1 MTTSTSARKFSYPP
15 TRRDAVVEQFHGTAV
30 ADPYRWLEDPHAADT
45 QAFVAAQNE
54 LTRGFIDELPLR
66 AVWQQ
71 RLTALWDYP
80 KVSPPEVHAGRLFFQ
95 RNDGL
100 QNQAVLYRQDG
111 PDGRPTPL
119 LDPNT
124 LSQDGTIALINQSY
138 TEDGRYLAYSLS
150 ISGSDWQDIRVRDT
164 ETGQDTGDHI
174 QWCKFTNAAW
184 LPDNSG
190 FFYARYP
197 APGELPDAPP
207 STHQRVYFHRLGAPQ
222 TDDVLVYAR
231 PDAPELGFMAQ
242 LTDDG
247 RYLLL
252 TAWDGTDPRNRFYY
266 CDLSAGRDLSASA
279 DFVRLIDEK
288 EAKYDFL
295 TNDGPV
301 FYFVTDL
308 DAPNGR
314 IIAIDVSQPDRAN
327 WREIVPEGEDVVETA
342 VVVHDE
348 LIIDY
353 LHHAHHRL
361 SRHTL
366 DGAPQG
372 DITLPAIGSVALL
385 TGRRHHNTLYFVFQ
399 SFLYPPTVFRYDFAT
414 QELAA
419 WHQPQVTFDSD
430 AYETTQVFYPSK
442 DGTRVPMF
450 LTHKKGLPL
459 DGNNPT
465 LLYGYGGFN
474 LSLPPLFAPTRL
486 AWLEQGGV
494 YAQANLRGGTEYGE
508 AWHQAGMLGNK
519 QNVFDDF
526 IAAAEWLIANGYTHP
541 DKLAIEGRSN
551 GGLLVAA
558 CLLQRPDLYGAVHCG
573 VPVIDMLRY
582 HKFTAGRY
590 WTSEYGNAEENPEH
604 FRFMM
609 AYSPLHNVQDG
620 VSYPPTL
627 ITTAETDDR
636 VVPLHAEKFTAT
648 LQAADAGNNPL
659 LLRVETKA
667 GHGLGKPTGKL
678 IEEAADVYSFL
689 WTMLHSKQP

>member
-1 MTTSTSARKFSYPP
+1 MKPTSTRTFIYPP
-15 TRRDAVVEQFHGTAV
+15 VRHDDVVEDFHGTAV
-30 ADPYRWLEDPHAADT
+30 SDPYRWLEDPLSPET

-54 LTRGFIDELPLR
+54 LTHSFIDELPVR
-66 AVWQQ
+66 AAWQE
-71 RLTALWDYP
+71 RLTALWNYA
-80 KVSPPEVHAGRLFFQ
+80 KVSPPEVRHGRFFFQ

-124 LSQDGTIALINQSY
+124 LSQDGTVALINQSY
-138 TEDGRYLAYSLS
+138 TQDGRLLAYSLS
-150 ISGSDWQDIRVRDT
+150 ASGSDWQDIYVRDT

-197 APGELPDAPP
+197 TPGEMPDTPP

-222 TDDVLVYAR
+222 SDDSLVYAR
-231 PDAPELGFMAQ
+231 PDAPDLGFAPQ
-242 LTDDG
+242 LSDDG

-252 TAWDGTDPRNRFYY
+252 TVWDGTDPRNRFYY
-266 CDLSAGRDLSASA
+266 RDLAGDG
-279 DFVRLIDEK
+279 DFVRLIDVM
-288 EAKYDFL
+288 EAKYEFL

-301 FYFVTDL
+301 FYFITDL
-308 DAPNGR
+308 EATNGR
-314 IIAIDVSQPDRAN
+314 ILAINITQPDRAN
-327 WREIVPEGEDVVETA
+327 WREIVPEQEDVVETA

-348 LIIDY
+348 FVIDY

-361 SRHTL
+361 RRFAL
-366 DGAPQG
+366 DGAPRG
-372 DITLPAIGSVALL
+372 DIPLPTLGSVALL
-385 TGRRHHNTLYFVFQ
+385 TGERSHDALYFIFQ

-414 QELAA
+414 PELAA
-419 WHQPQVTFDSD
+419 WHQPQVAFDRD
-430 AYETTQVFYPSK
+430 AYETTQVFYASQ

-450 LTHKKGLPL
+450 LTHKKGLRL

-474 LSLPPLFAPTRL
+474 VSVPPAFTPTRL

-508 AWHQAGMLGNK
+508 AWHQAGMLDRK

-526 IAAAEWLIANGYTHP
+526 IAAAEWLISNGYTRP
-541 DKLAIEGRSN
+541 AKLAIEGRSN

-609 AYSPLHNVQDG
+609 AYSPLHNVREG
-620 VSYPPTL
+620 VRYPSTL

-636 VVPLHAEKFTAT
+636 VVPMHAEKFAAT
-648 LQAADAGNNPL
+648 LQAADAGNHPL

-689 WTMLHSKQP
+689 WTMLHG

>member
-1 MTTSTSARKFSYPP
+1 MTPTRTFQYPP
-15 TRRDAVVEQFHGTAV
+15 ARRADVVEAYHGTAV
-30 ADPYRWLEDPHAADT
+30 SDPYRWLEDPHSAET

-54 LTRGFIDELPLR
+54 LTHGFIDELPVR
-66 AVWQQ
+66 AAWQE
-71 RLTALWDYP
+71 RLTALWNYA
-80 KVSPPEVHAGRLFFQ
+80 KVSPPVVRNGRFFFQ

-124 LSQDGTIALINQSY
+124 LSEDGTVALINQSY
-138 TEDGRYLAYSLS
+138 TKDGRLLAYSLS
-150 ISGSDWQDIRVRDT
+150 ASGSDWQEIHVRDT
-164 ETGQDTGDHI
+164 ETGQDTGDRI

-197 APGELPDAPP
+197 APGEMPDAPP
-207 STHQRVYFHRLGAPQ
+207 STHQRVYFHRLGTPQ
-222 TDDVLVYAR
+222 SADALVYSR
-231 PDAPELGFMAQ
+231 PDAPDLGFAPE
-242 LTDDG
+242 LSKDG
-247 RYLLL
+247 RYLIL
-252 TAWDGTDPRNRFYY
+252 TVWEGTDVRNRVYY
-266 CDLSAGRDLSASA
+266 RDLSAGD
-279 DFVRLIDEK
+279 DFVRLIDVM
-288 EAKYDFL
+288 EAKHDFL

-301 FYFVTDL
+301 FYFITDL
-308 DAPNGR
+308 EAANGR
-314 IIAIDVSQPDRAN
+314 ILAIDISQPDRAN
-327 WREIVPEGEDVVETA
+327 WREIVPEQEDVVETA

-348 LIIDY
+348 FIIDY

-361 SRHTL
+361 RRFAL
-366 DGAPQG
+366 DGAPRG
-372 DITLPAIGSVALL
+372 DIALPTLGSVALL
-385 TGRRHHNTLYFVFQ
+385 TGKRAHDALYFVFQ
-399 SFLYPPTVFRYDFAT
+399 SFLYPPTVCRFDFAT
-414 QELAA
+414 QELSI
-419 WHQPQVTFDSD
+419 WHQPQVAFDPA
-430 AYETTQVFYPSK
+430 AYETTQVFYESK

-450 LTHKKGLPL
+450 LTHKKDLPR
-459 DGNNPT
+459 DGDNPT

-474 LSLPPLFAPTRL
+474 ISLPPLFAPTRL

-508 AWHQAGMLGNK
+508 AWHQAGMLDRK

-526 IAAAEWLIANGYTHP
+526 IAAAEWLIDQGYTRP
-541 DKLAIEGRSN
+541 SRLAIEGRSN

-590 WTSEYGNAEENPEH
+590 WTGEYGNAEENADH

-609 AYSPLHNVQDG
+609 AYSPLHNVRAR

-636 VVPLHAEKFTAT
+636 VVPMHAEKFAAT
-648 LQAADAGNNPL
+648 LQAADAGHHPL

-689 WTMLHSKQP
+689 WTMLHS

>member
-1 MTTSTSARKFSYPP
+1 MNSTHKFQYPP
-15 TRRDAVVEQFHGTAV
+15 AHRADVVEDFHGTAV
-30 ADPYRWLEDPHAADT
+30 SDPYRWLEDPHSPET

-54 LTRGFIDELPLR
+54 LAHGFIDELPVR
-66 AVWQQ
+66 AAWQE
-71 RLTALWDYP
+71 RLTALWNYA
-80 KVSPPEVHAGRLFFQ
+80 KVAPPAVRNGRFFFQ

-100 QNQAVLYRQDG
+100 QNQPVLYRQDG

-124 LSQDGTIALINQSY
+124 LSEDGTVALINQSY
-138 TEDGRYLAYSLS
+138 TKDGRLLAYSLS
-150 ISGSDWQDIRVRDT
+150 TSGSDWQEIHVRDT
-164 ETGQDTGDHI
+164 ETGDDTGDRI

-197 APGELPDAPP
+197 SPGEMPDAPP

-222 TDDVLVYAR
+222 SADELVYSR
-231 PDAPELGFMAQ
+231 PDAPDLGFAPH
-242 LTDDG
+242 LSENG

-252 TAWDGTDPRNRFYY
+252 TVWEGTDNRNRFYY
-266 CDLSAGRDLSASA
+266 RDLSTGG
-279 DFVRLIDEK
+279 DFVRLIDVM
-288 EAKYDFL
+288 EAKYEFL

-301 FYFVTDL
+301 FYFITDL
-308 DAPNGR
+308 EAANGR
-314 IIAIDVSQPDRAN
+314 ILALDISQPDRAN
-327 WREIVPEGEDVVETA
+327 WHEIVPEQEDVVETA

-348 LIIDY
+348 FIVDY
-353 LHHAHHRL
+353 LHHTHHRL
-361 SRHTL
+361 RRFAL
-366 DGAPQG
+366 DGTPRG
-372 DITLPAIGSVALL
+372 DIDLPTLGSVALL
-385 TGRRHHNTLYFVFQ
+385 TGERTHDALYFIFQ
-399 SFLYPPTVFRYDFAT
+399 SFLYPPTVYRFDFAA
-414 QELAA
+414 QELSL
-419 WHQPQVTFDSD
+419 WHQPQVAFDPS
-430 AYETTQVFYPSK
+430 AYETTQVFYESK

-450 LTHKKGLPL
+450 LTHKKDLPR
-459 DGNNPT
+459 DGDNPT

-474 LSLPPLFAPTRL
+474 ISLPPAFAPTRL

-508 AWHQAGMLGNK
+508 AWHQAGMLDRK

-526 IAAAEWLIANGYTHP
+526 IAAAEWLIANGYTRP
-541 DKLAIEGRSN
+541 GRLAIEGRSN

-590 WTSEYGNAEENPEH
+590 WTGEYGNAEENPAH
-604 FRFMM
+604 FQFMM
-609 AYSPLHNVQDG
+609 AYSPLHNVHPG
-620 VSYPPTL
+620 TSYPPTL

-636 VVPLHAEKFTAT
+636 VVPMHAEKFAAT
-648 LQAADAGNNPL
+648 LQAADTGSHPL

-689 WTMLHSKQP
+689 WTMLHN